1 MENGWPQEGQ
11 VVDFVVVVVVVVV
24 VVDVDVDFVCC
35 VCLFVCLFG
44 WLVVFLWFAQFPA
57 QDAATL
63 ITSHINYS
71 LVG

>member
-35 VCLFVCLFG
+35 VCLFVCLFV
-44 WLVVFLWFAQFPA
+44 WLVGCFSVVCAVSCA
-57 QDAATL
+57 RC
-63 ITSHINYS
+63 SHIDYQPH
-71 LVG
+71 

>member
-1 MENGWPQEGQ
+1 MGGHKRVRLWTLLLLLLLLLMLMLIL
-11 VVDFVVVVVVVVV
+11 FVV
-24 VVDVDVDFVCC
+24 
-35 VCLFVCLFG
+35 FVCLFG